1 LRLKEYQGKKLF
13 RAVGLPVSEG
23 ELATTPQQATE
34 VAVRLGFPAVIKANV
49 LVGGRGK
56 AGGVKLAN
64 SRDEVRQQAERI
76 LNLTIQGE
84 KVSEVLITRAVEIK
98 REFYLSITL
107 DRSAH
112 SPVIIFSPAGG
123 MEIEEVARRSPEQIY
138 KFHIAP
144 LEGLHPYQIRSMLFQ
159 TDLERPLFGPLSE
172 TIEKLYQA
180 FTRYHATLVEINPL
194 AISADGSLIAID
206 SKFIIDDDD
215 IPPELESWS
224 EEASENPLERQA
236 REQGLQY
243 VKLDGTIGVIG
254 NGAGLVMATLDLIQL
269 KGSRPA
275 NFLDIGGGA
284 NAAQMKKALE
294 FVAAD
299 EQVQGI
305 WINIFGGIT
314 RCDEV
319 TQGLVEAVEAMK
331 LKRPL
336 VVRLIGTNE
345 AKGNAILS
353 AHGFTPV
360 ASMEEGAEAIVRLAS

>member
-1 LRLKEYQGKKLF
+1 MRLKEYQGKKLF

-23 ELATTPQQATE
+23 EPATSAKQAAE
-34 VAVRLGFPAVIKANV
+34 IAAKLGFPVIIKAQV

-64 SRDEVRQQAERI
+64 NRDEVRREAERI

-84 KVSEVLITRAVEIK
+84 KVSEVLITRAVDIK
-98 REFYLSITL
+98 REFYLGITL

-112 SPVIIFSPAGG
+112 APVVIFSPAGG
-123 MEIEEVARRSPEQIY
+123 IEIEEVARRSPEQIF

-144 LEGLHPYQIRSMLFQ
+144 LEGLHSYQIRTMLFQ
-159 TDLERPLFGPLSE
+159 TGLERQLFGPLSE
-172 TIEKLYQA
+172 VIEKLYQA

-194 AISADGSLIAID
+194 AVSADGSLVAVD
-206 SKFIIDDDD
+206 SKFVIDDDD
-215 IPPELESWS
+215 IPPELEGWS
-224 EEASENPLERQA
+224 EGASENPLECQA

-269 KGSRPA
+269 KGGRPA

-284 NAAQMKKALE
+284 NAAQTKKALE

-299 EQVQGI
+299 AQVQGI

-319 TQGLVEAVEAMK
+319 AQGLVEAVGEMG
-331 LKRPL
+331 LRLPL

-345 AKGNAILS
+345 AEGNAILS

-360 ASMEEGAEAIVRLAS
+360 ASMEEGAEAIVRLVT

>member
-1 LRLKEYQGKKLF
+1 MRLKEYQGKKLF

-23 ELATTPQQATE
+23 ELATTPQQAAE
-34 VAVRLGFPAVIKANV
+34 IAVRLGFPAVIKANV

-56 AGGVKLAN
+56 AGGVKLAS
-64 SRDEVRQQAERI
+64 SRDEVRQQAASI

-98 REFYLSITL
+98 REFYLGITL

-112 SPVIIFSPAGG
+112 APVVIFSPTGG
-123 MEIEEVARRSPEQIY
+123 IDIEEVARRSPEQIFT
-138 KFHIAP
+138 FHIAL
-144 LEGLHPYQIRSMLFQ
+144 LEGLHPYQMRTMLYQ
-159 TDLERPLFGPLSE
+159 TGLGRPLHSPLSE
-172 TIEKLYQA
+172 TIERLYQA

-194 AISADGSLIAID
+194 AIGSDGNLVAVD
-206 SKFIIDDDD
+206 SKFVIDDDD

-224 EEASENPLERQA
+224 EGASENPWERRA
-236 REQGLQY
+236 REAGLQY

-254 NGAGLVMATLDLIQL
+254 NGAGLVMATLDLIAL
-269 KGSRPA
+269 KGGRPA

-284 NAAQMKKALE
+284 NAAQTKKALE

-319 TQGLVEAVEAMK
+319 ASGLVEAVEE
-331 LKRPL
+331 LGWKRPL

-345 AKGNAILS
+345 TEGNAILS

-360 ASMEEGAEAIVRLAS
+360 VSMEEGAEAIVRLVA